1 MLFQKLNFFHIE
13 FQIGLTIN
21 VKLCDWK
28 ENEKKMRKFF
38 PLANQEN
45 YISLFSPLAFGCWPL
60 TTTSDSP
67 QLFSG
72 GGGGDSPVFSPFTN
86 LLVLVVGARELRRES

>member
-45 YISLFSPLAFGCWPL
+45 YILLFLPLVFGC
-60 TTTSDSP
+60 
-67 QLFSG
+67 
-72 GGGGDSPVFSPFTN
+72 
-86 LLVLVVGARELRRES
+86 